1 MISQTNSKNNDDKIN
16 SNKKKKVAIIT
27 GSSEGIG
34 KSIAV
39 ALAKS
44 GEYSGLV
51 INSRKI
57 DEAQQTANEIKNNNI
72 ISNPNLDIIAI
83 QADISKESECI
94 KLVEQTIE
102 HFGRLDVLVNNA
114 GIQKNIPI
122 EETTLDEWYKIIA
135 VDLTGPFVCS
145 REAVKHMEKQQ
156 NSPPYGGYSI
166 INISSVHQII
176 PKPHYVPYAT
186 SKAGIEMMTK
196 TMALELAK
204 KNIRANVVAPGAI
217 DTDMNKVLREN
228 KEEYHRVLQQIPID
242 RLGSPEEVANA
253 VEFLASDKS
262 SYITGTTIYVDGG
275 MTLYPSFGL
284 TSYSSHDQKK

>member
-1 MISQTNSKNNDDKIN
+1 MISQTNIKNIDDIN

-39 ALAKS
+39 AFAKS
-44 GEYSGLV
+44 GEYDGLV

-57 DEAQQTANEIKNNNI
+57 DEAQQTASEIKNNAVN
-72 ISNPNLDIIAI
+72 SGLNLDTIAI
-83 QADISKESECI
+83 QADISRESECI

-122 EETTLDEWYKIIA
+122 EETTLDDWHKIIA
-135 VDLTGPFVCS
+135 VDSTGPFVCS

-156 NSPPYGGYSI
+156 NPPPAGGYSI
-166 INISSVHQII
+166 INISSVHQAI

-204 KNIRANVVAPGAI
+204 KNIRVNVVAPGAI

-228 KEEYHRVLQQIPID
+228 KEERQRVLQQIPVD
-242 RLGSPEEVANA
+242 RIGSPEEVANA

-284 TSYSSHDQKK
+284 SSPSPSSHNQK

>member
-16 SNKKKKVAIIT
+16 SNKKKKIAIIT

-72 ISNPNLDIIAI
+72 ESNPNLDIIAI

-176 PKPHYVPYAT
+176 PKPRYVPYAT

-204 KNIRANVVAPGAI
+204 K
-217 DTDMNKVLREN
+217 
-228 KEEYHRVLQQIPID
+228 
-242 RLGSPEEVANA
+242 
-253 VEFLASDKS
+253 
-262 SYITGTTIYVDGG
+262 
-275 MTLYPSFGL
+275 TLE
-284 TSYSSHDQKK
+284 QM

>member
-156 NSPPYGGYSI
+156 NPPPYGGYSI
-166 INISSVHQII
+166 INISSVHQTI

-186 SKAGIEMMTK
+186 LKAGIEMMTK

-228 KEEYHRVLQQIPID
+228 KEEYQRVLQQIPID
-242 RLGSPEEVANA
+242 RIGSPEEVANA

-284 TSYSSHDQKK
+284 SSYPSHDQKK

>member
-1 MISQTNSKNNDDKIN
+1 MSQSTSKNTANLN
-16 SNKKKKVAIIT
+16 SSKKNKVAIIT

-34 KSIAV
+34 KSIAI
-39 ALAKS
+39 AFAKS
-44 GEYSGLV
+44 DEYIGIV

-57 DEAQQTANEIKNNNI
+57 DEAQQTATEIKNETFN
-72 ISNPNLDIIAI
+72 SDSNLDIIAI
-83 QADISKESECI
+83 QADVSKESECI
-94 KLVEQTIE
+94 KLIGQTID

-114 GIQKNIPI
+114 GIQKNVSI
-122 EETTLDEWYKIIA
+122 EETTLDDWYKIIA
-135 VDLTGPFVCS
+135 VDLTGPFICS
-145 REAVKHMEKQQ
+145 REAVKHMEKQ
-156 NSPPYGGYSI
+156 NNPPSGGYSI
-166 INISSVHQII
+166 INISSVHQTI

-204 KNIRANVVAPGAI
+204 KNIRVNVVAPGAI
-217 DTDMNKVLREN
+217 DTDMNKILREN
-228 KEEYHRVLQQIPID
+228 KTEYQRVLQQIPMD
-242 RLGSPEEVANA
+242 RIGNPEEVANA

-284 TSYSSHDQKK
+284 SSHSQDQK

>member
-16 SNKKKKVAIIT
+16 SNKKKKIAIIT

-176 PKPHYVPYAT
+176 PKPRYVPYAT